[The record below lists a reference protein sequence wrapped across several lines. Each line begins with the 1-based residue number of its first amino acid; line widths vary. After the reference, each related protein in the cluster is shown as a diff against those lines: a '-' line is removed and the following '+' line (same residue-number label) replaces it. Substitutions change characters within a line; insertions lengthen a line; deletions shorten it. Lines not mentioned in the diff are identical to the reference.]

1 MSADGHKLID
11 QSGEVITLPPGSGM
25 CLHCLGRIKP
35 YVVAAESN
43 PDNAIRTGLVQ
54 KGYVSG
60 IVEKEP
66 AVLPLNSA
74 LASIAVQT
82 LLDQYRTQAAP
93 AATITVFEC
102 HNGFACYADTASINA
117 MPGICSAC
125 GRNVAPLNG
134 EQQRSAA

>member
-1 MSADGHKLID
+1 MLDIINKAAITVIPKEPFIKWV
-11 QSGEVITLPPGSGM
+11 QSTDS
-25 CLHCLGRIKP
+25 K
-35 YVVAAESN
+35 AAESN